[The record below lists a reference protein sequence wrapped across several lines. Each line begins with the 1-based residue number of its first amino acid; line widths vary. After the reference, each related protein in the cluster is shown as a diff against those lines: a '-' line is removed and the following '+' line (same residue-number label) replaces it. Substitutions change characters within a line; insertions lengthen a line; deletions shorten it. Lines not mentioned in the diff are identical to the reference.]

1 MTTERDPGTRIVLS
15 WLREDAHENAEGVLL
30 RALDEVDTTPQ
41 RRHSWL
47 ARRFDDMSSFV
58 KVAIGAAAVV
68 AVAVVAIQFF
78 PVSSGPGGQP
88 TITPTPAPLG
98 TDALEPGRYA
108 LAWNGPPMTIE
119 VPAGWTGTE
128 AGVVK
133 NEDSGRP
140 DDVGWGA
147 WVDPVINVYRDACQ
161 GADDVVPVDG
171 TVQGLVDA
179 LDAQLGTD
187 ATITD
192 VRLGSHAAK
201 RVDLAPSPGVEE
213 TICQTGDPG
222 LLQVWPGFYA
232 LAQSHKGTVHVLEV
246 DGELVILTGVTG
258 PDASASDLAELEAII
273 ASTRIGS

>member
-1 MTTERDPGTRIVLS
+1 
-15 WLREDAHENAEGVLL
+15 
-30 RALDEVDTTPQ
+30 
-41 RRHSWL
+41 
-47 ARRFDDMSSFV
+47 
-58 KVAIGAAAVV
+58 
-68 AVAVVAIQFF
+68 
-78 PVSSGPGGQP
+78 
-88 TITPTPAPLG
+88 
-98 TDALEPGRYA
+98 
-108 LAWNGPPMTIE
+108 
-119 VPAGWTGTE
+119 
-128 AGVVK
+128 
-133 NEDSGRP
+133 
-140 DDVGWGA
+140 
-147 WVDPVINVYRDACQ
+147 
-161 GADDVVPVDG
+161 VPVDG